1 MNQPVIA
8 SLQRTYADVIGDDV
22 PLVTFEGTTDAR
34 FFNLYGGIPATCF
47 GPVGGSI
54 HGIDEWVSI
63 DSMMD
68 VTKVLAVFIARWCGL
83 NPTE

>member
-1 MNQPVIA
+1 
-8 SLQRTYADVIGDDV
+8 
-22 PLVTFEGTTDAR
+22 
-34 FFNLYGGIPATCF
+34 
-47 GPVGGSI
+47 VGGSI